1 MWPNFAQNEYFLPP
15 SILSLSL
22 LIALFLISL
31 FILGIVNLTECYR
44 VSGSAAVKGHRY
56 VFDVCTKDRKYHL
69 AADTPSE
76 KHGWIQMLN
85 EVLFSTS
92 VVPSQVTEIVTLNE

>member
-1 MWPNFAQNEYFLPP
+1 M
-15 SILSLSL
+15 
-22 LIALFLISL
+22 
-31 FILGIVNLTECYR
+31 TECYR
-44 VSGSAAVKGHRY
+44 VSGSAAVKGHKY

-76 KHGWIQMLN
+76 KHEWIQTLN

-92 VVPSQVTEIVTLNE
+92 VVPPQVTGTVSLANVFKFKLPTVRARVDFLSNLKG